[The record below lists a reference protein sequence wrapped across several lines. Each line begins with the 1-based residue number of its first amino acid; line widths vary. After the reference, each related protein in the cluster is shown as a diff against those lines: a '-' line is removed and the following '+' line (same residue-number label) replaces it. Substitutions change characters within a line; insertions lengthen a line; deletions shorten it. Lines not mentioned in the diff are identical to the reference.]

1 VTTPLSP
8 NAVYL
13 LALSDNAD
21 LYIMVAT
28 AWVSGRQL
36 SFVRVT
42 EQARFETFT
51 NS

>member
-1 VTTPLSP
+1 MTTPLSP

-13 LALSDNAD
+13 PALSDNAD

-36 SFVRVT
+36 SFGRVIL
-42 EQARFETFT
+42 FETFT